1 MAHISLYQLIVMDGD
16 EPFLHSNC
24 NLPMRG
30 LREPLSVDLQKQIAG
45 LLRSGKTYKPPKSRQ
60 PKSGSSKSGASNSQ
74 YAGVTKKTSPA
85 GKFRGWGGKKKKSKG
100 KGKQQQ
106 AQPPRAQKKSAAQSA
121 AQSATQFATQSASQP
136 ASGPPLGVARSAN
149 TEPVTNSR
157 LAPIEVAEEHVDDP
171 LATLKAIEKKF
182 KDLNSDASFRRVME
196 SK

>member
-1 MAHISLYQLIVMDGD
+1 MDGD

-30 LREPLSVDLQKQIAG
+30 LKEPLSVDLQKQIAG
-45 LLRSGKTYKPPKSRQ
+45 LLRSGKTYKPPKSGQ
-60 PKSGSSKSGASNSQ
+60 PKSGSSKSGASNPQ

-85 GKFRGWGGKKKKSKG
+85 GRFRGWGGKKKRSKG
-100 KGKQQQ
+100 KDKQQQ
-106 AQPPRAQKKSAAQSA
+106 AQPPPAKKKSA
-121 AQSATQFATQSASQP
+121 TQS

-157 LAPIEVAEEHVDDP
+157 LAPIEVAEEHVNDP